1 MIFLKKNVMI
11 FLQKKKKQGKLL
23 MEKGIEAR
31 MNNDYEKALDFF
43 NKSLEIKE
51 HPVVYLNRGGIYQI
65 LELFLQSKT
74 DYLKAI
80 EVENMNQL

>member
-1 MIFLKKNVMI
+1 
-11 FLQKKKKQGKLL
+11 

-51 HPVVYLNRGGIYQI
+51 HPVVYEQGWNI
-65 LELFLQSKT
+65 SNT
-74 DYLKAI
+74 
-80 EVENMNQL
+80 